1 MELVTKMKQTFSPK
15 PKRETRD
22 RLNIYTISQLFN
34 QLVNFQQL
42 VKSLRSFIGKGQLI
56 RVDVI
61 LDCIGLA
68 IDNMMQ
74 SMMYDRHD
82 FELQFN
88 RIKEELARIHV
99 RCSDI
104 KIKSLYPRL
113 IKMDLVINSPPKELT
128 LLSIQA
134 ILESITNEPLRLIVE
149 KTKGKQT
156 KIKVYSSNM
165 FKIDHAVSDVGKDGN
180 KISGDSYIYENFTNG
195 QTFIAISDGMGNGEL
210 AHKESSEA
218 LKILKCLLSFN
229 IPIKTAIQTLQQLKQ
244 HSNANERFF
253 SLDICMIDRER
264 QRATFYK
271 KGATPTF
278 LVRNHQIELINLA
291 QLPVGVMSDQE
302 VDHVTLSLEEDDVL
316 LMCSDGIVEQYPD
329 IKELEQVIL
338 NQMGKSPKNIAK
350 NILQATVS
358 KHKGKIKDDMMVLV
372 VEYKRQGVAQAQ
384 YAS

>member
-1 MELVTKMKQTFSPK
+1 MELVTKMKKTFSPK

-22 RLNIYTISQLFN
+22 KLNIYTISQLFN

-68 IDNMMQ
+68 IESMMQ

-156 KIKVYSSNM
+156 KIKVYSSNQ
-165 FKIDHAVSDVGKDGN
+165 FKIDHAVSYVGKDGN
-180 KISGDSYIYENFTNG
+180 KISGDSYMYENFTNG
-195 QTFIAISDGMGNGEL
+195 QTYIAISDGMGNGEL
-210 AHKESSEA
+210 AHQESSEA
-218 LKILKCLLSFN
+218 LKILRCLLSFN

-278 LVRNHQIELINLA
+278 LVRNQQIELINLA
-291 QLPVGVMSDQE
+291 QLPGGVMSDQE
-302 VDHVTLSLEEDDVL
+302 VDHVTLDLEEDDLL
-316 LMCSDGIVEQYPD
+316 LMCSDGIVEQFPD
-329 IKELEQVIL
+329 LDELEQVIL
-338 NQMGKSPKNIAK
+338 NQIGKSPKTISK

-358 KHKGKIKDDMMVLV
+358 KHKGKIRDDMMVLV
-372 VEYKRQGVAQAQ
+372 VEYRRQAIVQAQ

>member
-1 MELVTKMKQTFSPK
+1 MKQTFSPK

-165 FKIDHAVSDVGKDGN
+165 FKIDHAVSYVGKDGN

-218 LKILKCLLSFN
+218 LTILKCLLSFN

>member
-15 PKRETRD
+15 PKRESKD

-56 RVDVI
+56 RVDVV

-88 RIKEELARIHV
+88 RIKEELERINV

-134 ILESITNEPLRLIVE
+134 ILEGITNEPLRLIVE

-156 KIKVYSSNM
+156 KIKIYSSNQ
-165 FKIDHAVSDVGKDGN
+165 FKIDHAVSYVGKDGN
-180 KISGDSYIYENFTNG
+180 KVSGDSYIYENFTNG

-253 SLDICMIDRER
+253 SLDVCMIDRER

-278 LVRNHQIELINLA
+278 FIRDHQIELINLA
-291 QLPVGVMSDQE
+291 QLPVGVMSDQD
-302 VDHVTLSLEEDDVL
+302 VDHVTLDLQEDDIL
-316 LMCSDGIVEQYPD
+316 IMCSDGIIEQYPD
-329 IKELEQVIL
+329 ITDLEHMILGQVGIP
-338 NQMGKSPKNIAK
+338 PKHMAK
-350 NILQATVS
+350 NILQTTVS
-358 KHKGKIKDDMMVLV
+358 KHKGKIRDDMMVLV
-372 VEYKRQGVAQAQ
+372 VEYKRQGVSQAQ

>member
-128 LLSIQA
+128 LLSNQA

-149 KTKGKQT
+149 KTKSKQT

-165 FKIDHAVSDVGKDGN
+165 FKIDHAVSYVGKDGN